1 MRITNA
7 TWVAAAM
14 TTVAVAVA
22 LWAWFTLPA
31 GGGVSFAYLGLDG
44 VRHHGVSRIAVWP
57 LPLIAGFLTIG
68 LTFASGL
75 DGRGDVARAPEVFDA
90 TLIAAAGLLLV
101 VEAALVGRALDAGFD
116 VVRPVTIATG
126 VTLLVVGNYL
136 GKARRNWFIGLRTP
150 WTLADAGVWD
160 KANRVTGRGM
170 FGCGLLLIALG
181 LALRDSNL
189 LAVAIGVCAALP
201 PLLGVIYSWRL
212 YSRLPH
218 T

>member
-1 MRITNA
+1 M
-7 TWVAAAM
+7 
-14 TTVAVAVA
+14 
-22 LWAWFTLPA
+22 
-31 GGGVSFAYLGLDG
+31 
-44 VRHHGVSRIAVWP
+44 
-57 LPLIAGFLTIG
+57 
-68 LTFASGL
+68 
-75 DGRGDVARAPEVFDA
+75 
-90 TLIAAAGLLLV
+90 LLV

-189 LAVAIGVCAALP
+189 LAVAIGVFAALP